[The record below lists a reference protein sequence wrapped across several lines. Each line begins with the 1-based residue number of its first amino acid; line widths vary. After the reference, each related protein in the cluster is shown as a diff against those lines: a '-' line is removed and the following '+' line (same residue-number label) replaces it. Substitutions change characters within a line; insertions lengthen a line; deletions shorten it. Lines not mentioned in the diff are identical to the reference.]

1 MAESQNLDV
10 SAVFNIRMPSN
21 YTPYGIT
28 PQEKQQQFFAEA
40 DEKIA
45 EIARTIVAGERFR
58 EKDDT
63 GFLKTHIHPGLLYK
77 LGYKY
82 IAVMA
87 KSFVADEKCNGC
99 AICQRVCPV
108 ANITLEERLAAPDKP
123 GFCMGRPT
131 ALLRTKIIPI
141 CKTALGETRWEE
153 LALER
158 GAVGELLVSGEHVC
172 RDYYNNPDAVRENKI
187 MGPDNIIW
195 HRMGDTGYFDEQ
207 DRFWLVGRV
216 HSTMYRDRVA
226 VHPQLLEQA
235 AQAADP
241 GIVRAA
247 AVGLPDAKLG
257 ERIIVVVQ
265 VVQDVAGLADAVRQ
279 RLAAAGYPCD
289 EVVVTGKTLPLDPR
303 HNSKIEYGQLRAQLL
318 GRK

>member
-1 MAESQNLDV
+1 MLENSLPA
-10 SAVFNIRMPSN
+10 
-21 YTPYGIT
+21 
-28 PQEKQQQFFAEA
+28 
-40 DEKIA
+40 
-45 EIARTIVAGERFR
+45 
-58 EKDDT
+58 
-63 GFLKTHIHPGLLYK
+63 PGLRRALSGGAPISNEQLKRWRRAFPETDIQVIY
-77 LGYKY
+77 GSTE
-82 IAVMA
+82 A
-87 KSFVADEKCNGC
+87 E
-99 AICQRVCPV
+99 PV
-108 ANITLEERLAAPDKP
+108 AHITLEERLAAPDKP

-131 ALLRTKIIPI
+131 GLLRTKIVPI
-141 CKTALGETRWEE
+141 CKTAISETMLEGF
-153 LALER
+153 ALDS

-187 MGPDNIIW
+187 MGPDNILW
-195 HRMGDTGYFDEQ
+195 HRMGDTGYFDGQ

-216 HSTMYRDRVA
+216 HSTMYRDGTA

-235 AQAADP
+235 AQAADS

-265 VVQDVAGLADAVRQ
+265 AVQGETGLADAVRQ

-289 EVVVTGKTLPLDPR
+289 EVVVTGKALPLDPR